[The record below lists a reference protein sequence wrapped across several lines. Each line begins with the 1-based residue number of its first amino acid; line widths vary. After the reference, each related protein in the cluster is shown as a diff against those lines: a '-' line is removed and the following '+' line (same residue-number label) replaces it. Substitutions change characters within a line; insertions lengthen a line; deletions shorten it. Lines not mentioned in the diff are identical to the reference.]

1 MYKLFL
7 ILITVMFLF
16 ILINTY
22 KLNTYKLN
30 TYKLNENFNNK
41 YNLYCFWTGNNKM
54 SKDRKR
60 CFDSLKNSGLNV
72 ILITPKNLN
81 KYLSVPLHPAYKYLS
96 ETHKAD
102 YLRCYFMHFHGGAYS
117 DIKYT
122 TKSWVDSFKLLEKNK
137 NAYANGYRENKNGV
151 AKIHD
156 NKINKLCQDNFYKL
170 IGNGGYIFKANTPLT
185 RKWYKK
191 MIEKMDNIHERLKK
205 YPSKSPQQVY
215 RKEYQYP
222 LEWAELLGSIFHP
235 IIYEY
240 HKNLLYTVPK
250 YTKSAYR

>member
-1 MYKLFL
+1 MYKLIL
-7 ILITVMFLF
+7 ILITVMFFF

-22 KLNTYKLN
+22 KLNTNKLN
-30 TYKLNENFNNK
+30 QTFNNK

-60 CFDSLKNSGLNV
+60 CFYSLKNSGLNV

-122 TKSWVDSFKLLEKNK
+122 TKSWVKSFKLLEKNK

-151 AKIHD
+151 AKIND
-156 NKINKLCQDNFYKL
+156 NKLYQDNFYKL

-185 RKWYKK
+185 RKWYIK
-191 MIEKMDNIHERLKK
+191 MIEKMDSIHEKIKK

-215 RKEYQYP
+215 SKEYPYP
-222 LEWAELLGSIFHP
+222 LEWSELLGNIFHP
-235 IIYEY
+235 IVYEY

-250 YTKSAYR
+250 YKKSAYR